1 MQHRRA
7 RRRSGRVAR
16 ALGLVERRA
25 RVVDEVALRGLVARG
40 LGLPQR
46 AAGLEDE
53 LVGLGPGALQRL
65 ATLLAGLLGLP
76 LGLAHDRARV
86 GLGDAGL
93 LERRR
98 ELGALPLGLAQR
110 PLERAMEVREAR
122 LGLREDVLVEPQPR
136 RDRE

>member
-16 ALGLVERRA
+16 ALGLVERHA

-53 LVGLGPGALQRL
+53 LVGLGTGALQRL
-65 ATLLAGLLGLP
+65 PPLLADLLGFP
-76 LGLAHDRARV
+76 LGPAHDRARV
-86 GLGDAGL
+86 GLGYAA
-93 LERRR
+93 RPQRPA
-98 ELGALPLGLAQR
+98 ALPPP
-110 PLERAMEVREAR
+110 PLP
-122 LGLREDVLVEPQPR
+122 LP
-136 RDRE
+136 